1 MKFVIYK
8 ELGILKTTDE
18 ENYKAIVSNER
29 KTQRWEYFHSAN
41 EIIEYC
47 IKNFGKSKDDFI
59 DKT

>member
-18 ENYKAIVSNER
+18 ENYKASVRNER
-29 KTQRWEYFHSAN
+29 KTQRWKYFHSAN